1 MYILKR
7 QTTRKQKTQAL
18 TKLQYPL
25 QSEMDIREQAY
36 QKIWINS
43 HYPLLG
49 SSAFELYTVEDK

>member
-1 MYILKR
+1 M
-7 QTTRKQKTQAL
+7 QAR

-25 QSEMDIREQAY
+25 KSEMDIREQAY

-49 SSAFELYTVEDK
+49 SSAFELYSVEGK